1 MRGIK
6 REDYPVGA
14 TNANTSCRL
23 PLSQASGDFSRD
35 REGRAPRCRISTAFS
50 LPGTKPAYANAP
62 PLAGEVFEARRR
74 QNAQLQWS
82 SFNTPRSSRGD
93 SPLRFAPLKG
103 GILGSRVI
111 APLHHRRQRKLSA
124 LILFFSV
131 LSARSALRCR
141 ERRGPS
147 PAALLF

>member
-1 MRGIK
+1 MRDIK
-6 REDYPVGA
+6 REDYPVCA
-14 TNANTSCRL
+14 TNANSRAAPHSHRHQRIFPETAKTEPLAARSARL
-23 PLSQASGDFSRD
+23 SLCQAQNPSTRTPPWPGKFP
-35 REGRAPRCRISTAFS
+35 GRADGKAHRLRWT
-50 LPGTKPAYANAP
+50 
-62 PLAGEVFEARRR
+62 
-74 QNAQLQWS
+74 

-103 GILGSRVI
+103 GILSSRVI
-111 APLHHRRQRKLSA
+111 ASPHYRRQRKLSA